1 MLLKSVYYLLYREGE
16 REQHNIQH
24 GGFIMQHIIVTA
36 ITLSVVYVSVF
47 SVLVDVIKDV
57 FKAR

>member
-1 MLLKSVYYLLYREGE
+1 
-16 REQHNIQH
+16 
-24 GGFIMQHIIVTA
+24 MQYIIVTA